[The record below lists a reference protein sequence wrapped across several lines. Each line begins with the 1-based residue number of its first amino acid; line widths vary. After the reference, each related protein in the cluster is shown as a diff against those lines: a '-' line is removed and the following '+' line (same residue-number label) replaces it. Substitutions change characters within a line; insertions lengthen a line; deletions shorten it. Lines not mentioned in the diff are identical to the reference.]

1 MAPVFQQLFK
11 PVSTAWCARVCGAAL
26 VWGLAAWGPQAW
38 AQQATGAGASS
49 AAPRVVTSI
58 KPIHS
63 LVAALM
69 QGVGEPAVLLAG
81 NDSPHTFALRPAQA
95 RQINEAQLIFW
106 VGPGLET
113 FLERPLLSLGQN
125 AEVVTLAQAPGLQ
138 LLDYRSLDEF
148 GRARRGNGAAPAQE
162 THETHD
168 GHDEHDHAHGD
179 DHGHEHGSANSAPA
193 EASHKHGNKDMHIW
207 LDPQNARLL
216 AKAIAAKLTAAD
228 PAHADLYAKNLTT
241 LDASLVDL
249 DAQIKAQLAPVHDQP
264 FIVFHDGYHYLEN
277 RYDLNVVGALTV
289 SPDVVPGAARI
300 AQLRKRLAESGAQC
314 VFAEPQFQPRIL
326 QTLTEGTAV
335 RMGILNPEGGE
346 MPASAHM
353 YQDLMRANAKALS
366 DCLGPQQG
374 T

>member
-38 AQQATGAGASS
+38 AQAPGPTASS

-69 QGVGEPAVLLAG
+69 QGVGEPTVLLAG

-95 RQINEAQLIFW
+95 RQLNDAQLIFW

-148 GRARRGNGAAPAQE
+148 GRARRGNGDAQA
-162 THETHD
+162 HD
-168 GHDEHDHAHGD
+168 AHDHAHGD
-179 DHGHEHGSANSAPA
+179 DHGHDHGSVNNAPA
-193 EASHKHGNKDMHIW
+193 EASHKHGSKDMHIW

-216 AKAIAAKLTAAD
+216 AQAIAAKLTAVD
-228 PAHADLYAKNLTT
+228 PAHADLYAQNLTA

-249 DAQIKAQLAPVHDQP
+249 DAQMQAQLAPVHAQP
-264 FIVFHDGYHYLEN
+264 FLVFHDGYHYLEN

-326 QTLTEGTAV
+326 QTLTEGSEV

-374 T
+374 L